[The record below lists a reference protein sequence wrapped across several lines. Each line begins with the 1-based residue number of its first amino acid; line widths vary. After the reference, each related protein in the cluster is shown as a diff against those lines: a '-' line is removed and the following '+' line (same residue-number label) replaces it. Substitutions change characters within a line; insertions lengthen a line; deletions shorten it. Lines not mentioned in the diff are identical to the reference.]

1 MASTSESNSIVSF
14 DDEPDDVQTSE
25 DEEEIEGVN
34 GFENLS
40 NTCYLN
46 CIFQV
51 LTRTTS
57 LVDFYRN
64 NKYKLLLTDA
74 NKTNLSD
81 KFQKLVA
88 IQHTNAGVT
97 ISPKGIVD
105 WMHMNME
112 EDMYRQQ
119 DCHEILIKF
128 LDILQTELCN
138 YKTPFQGVYA
148 STLACSTCERQ
159 STINEV
165 NNTLILDVRQT
176 DEPIYLH
183 DCINSFFTDETISC
197 CRKKY
202 DIIDPPL
209 ALMILLKRFVSSDGK
224 IEKVM
229 STVEYPDKL
238 ILRDRSYTLYSVIS
252 HHGKT
257 ISRGHYTSICRV
269 KDKIYHFDD
278 EDWKEVGSFASPSAY
293 MLFYHKDE

>member
-88 IQHTNAGVT
+88 IQSHQRGRDHK
-97 ISPKGIVD
+97 PKGD
-105 WMHMNME
+105 
-112 EDMYRQQ
+112 RR
-119 DCHEILIKF
+119 
-128 LDILQTELCN
+128 LDAYEHGGGHVQATGL
-138 YKTPFQGVYA
+138 
-148 STLACSTCERQ
+148 SR
-159 STINEV
+159 
-165 NNTLILDVRQT
+165 
-176 DEPIYLH
+176 
-183 DCINSFFTDETISC
+183 
-197 CRKKY
+197 
-202 DIIDPPL
+202 DPDQVP
-209 ALMILLKRFVSSDGK
+209 R
-224 IEKVM
+224 
-229 STVEYPDKL
+229 
-238 ILRDRSYTLYSVIS
+238 
-252 HHGKT
+252 H
-257 ISRGHYTSICRV
+257 TSNGAV
-269 KDKIYHFDD
+269 
-278 EDWKEVGSFASPSAY
+278 
-293 MLFYHKDE
+293 